1 MDFWKI
7 DRIILMA
14 PLDAKVAK
22 ARATVAELQKVP
34 RARARALSFWP
45 QSKH

>member
-1 MDFWKI
+1 
-7 DRIILMA
+7 MA

-22 ARATVAELQKVP
+22 ARATVAELQKV
-34 RARARALSFWP
+34 ATGEGKRALSFWP